1 MPGEIQHR
9 SSSGWLFFQ
18 MRTFYDFH
26 GLVLKIFG
34 TQQQPARYARGVNN
48 FKKCEKKLEPKITQK
63 QYLLI
68 GEQV

>member
-1 MPGEIQHR
+1 MPGEIQHQL
-9 SSSGWLFFQ
+9 SSGWLFCQ

-34 TQQQPARYARGVNN
+34 TQQQPARYTQGDKQLQEMQ
-48 FKKCEKKLEPKITQK
+48 KKMEPKIAQK

-68 GEQV
+68 EQV